1 MKKPVQSMIAWTF
14 YLRIFLNS
22 KVVWIWILSDVLE

>member
-1 MKKPVQSMIAWTF
+1 MKKPVQSMITWTF